1 MQNKP
6 VMASLNFLINCHTIF
21 QLGIEMSII
30 LQTTVINGYFVRNWE
45 LVM

>member
-6 VMASLNFLINCHTIF
+6 VMASLNSLINCHTFF

-30 LQTTVINGYFVRNWE
+30 LQTTVINGYFVSEIEN
-45 LVM
+45 

>member
-30 LQTTVINGYFVRNWE
+30 LQTTVKNCYFVSEVEN
-45 LVM
+45 